1 MLKIK
6 NYLKNSIRILSFL
19 LLILALAASLPFS
32 TAFAETV
39 VSSAETQDV
48 GKAYYA
54 SDYQYLNDEDSVYE
68 SLTYEEAVYL
78 FEQEGNY
85 LVLLGGSWCT
95 NTTAVIDYVN
105 AAAKAAGVR
114 TIYNLDLRLDGSSA
128 DSHIRETNGTDRDGA
143 VYNYLYGELVTRY
156 LTNLNDWVEYT
167 STSAG
172 ALTYTN
178 AQGLDVTVPKVQV
191 PFLFLYNKDNTQN
204 NKGESVSG
212 ETYPIVRGF
221 EKMIYRNGDI
231 LFDGDPSKED
241 TITGE
246 TYTEL
251 LNDAIFDYIGTGE
264 GQYAL
269 SSFTDADYI
278 RLSYNEKSG
287 KTIFGTGDPINLRVL
302 TYKQLDWLL
311 QQKGDYLVLFGG
323 SWCEN
328 TQAAIKIINDFALAN
343 DVIVYTF
350 DTKLD
355 GGYAQYKW
363 GYAKDLHIRDNDN
376 EFAELYVDLVRN
388 YLTNI
393 ETEYTLESGNYIEV
407 DGVIVNKLQVPYFFA
422 YNGSFED
429 NDGHYLPIL
438 GYVEKMYVLDEN
450 DGDYIYE
457 KNNYLTYTQAAFSVI
472 DAYAAKTGIVAKDVV
487 ENRASSSENNGSE
500 ASTEDNK
507 EEADRTYIGK
517 IIAAVIGSVTVVGVV
532 VYVVVKKKEDNDSS
546 GGYCGSC
553 GGCGGDVN
561 PYPSVSETEMKE
573 TVEKTEENGKVKKHV
588 VFKTQGVCARSLEFD
603 LIDGYVYNVKFEG
616 GCRGNTTGVGVLA
629 EGAKAEE
636 LVEKLKGIKCRGD
649 NSCPHQLAL
658 AIEQN
663 L

>member
-6 NYLKNSIRILSFL
+6 NQLKNAIRTGILSFL
-19 LLILALAASLPFS
+19 LLIATFAAYLPLS
-32 TAFAETV
+32 DASAQTV
-39 VSSAETQDV
+39 VSSAATQDV

-68 SLTYEEAVYL
+68 SLTFEEAVYL
-78 FEQEGNY
+78 FEQEGSY

-95 NTTAVIDYVN
+95 NTTSVIDYIN
-105 AAAKAAGVR
+105 NAAKAAGVK
-114 TIYNLDLRLDGSSA
+114 TIYNLDFRLDGFSS
-128 DSHIRETNGTDRDGA
+128 DTHIRETNTETKRGA
-143 VYNYLYGELVTRY
+143 TYNYLYGELVTRY
-156 LTNLNDWVEYT
+156 LTNLDDWVEHT

-178 AQGLDVTVPKVQV
+178 AQGADVAVAKVQV
-191 PFLFLYNKDNTQN
+191 PFLFLYNKDNTEN

-231 LFDGDPSKED
+231 LFDGNPSKED

-246 TYTEL
+246 AYTEL
-251 LNDAIFDYIGTGE
+251 LNEAIFDYIGTGE

-287 KTIFGTGDPINLRVL
+287 ETLFERNTQINIRVL
-302 TYKQLDWLL
+302 TYRQLDWLL
-311 QQKGDYLVLFGG
+311 QQEGNYLVLFGG
-323 SWCEN
+323 SWCDN
-328 TQAAIKIINDFALAN
+328 TQAIIKIVNDFALAN
-343 DVIVYTF
+343 DVIVYNF

-355 GGYAQYKW
+355 GGYAKSEW
-363 GYAKDLHIRDNDN
+363 GYAGDLHIRDSENV
-376 EFAELYVDLVRN
+376 FADLYVELVTE
-388 YLTNI
+388 YLKNI
-393 ETEYTLESGNYIEV
+393 QTEYTVESGNYIEA
-407 DGVIVNKLQVPYFFA
+407 DGVIANKLQVPYFFA
-422 YNGSFED
+422 YNKSFVN
-429 NDGHYLPIL
+429 NDGHDAPVL

-450 DGDYIYE
+450 DREYIYE
-457 KNNYLTYTQAAFSVI
+457 ENNYLTYTQATFSVI
-472 DAYAAKTGIVAKDVV
+472 DVYATKTGNVAKDIV
-487 ENRASSSENNGSE
+487 ENRTSETDDNGSG
-500 ASTEDNK
+500 SPTEKNK
-507 EEADRTYIGK
+507 DETDRTYIGK
-517 IIAAVIGSVTVVGVV
+517 VIAGLVGIVVVVGVI
-532 VYVVVKKKEDNDSS
+532 VYVVAKKKEDNDSS
-546 GGYCGSC
+546 GGGCC
-553 GGCGGDVN
+553 GGCGGDVD
-561 PYPSVSETEMKE
+561 PYPSVSETETKE
-573 TVEKTEENGKVKKHV
+573 TVEKNEENGKVKKHV

-636 LVEKLKGIKCRGD
+636 LVKKLKGIKCRGD

>member
-6 NYLKNSIRILSFL
+6 NQLKNAIRTGILSFL
-19 LLILALAASLPFS
+19 LLIATFATYLPLSDAS
-32 TAFAETV
+32 AQTV
-39 VSSAETQDV
+39 VSSAATQDV

-68 SLTYEEAVYL
+68 SLTFEEAVYL
-78 FEQEGNY
+78 FEQEGSY

-95 NTTAVIDYVN
+95 NTTSVIDYIN
-105 AAAKAAGVR
+105 NAAKAAGVK
-114 TIYNLDLRLDGSSA
+114 TIYNLDFRLDGFSS
-128 DSHIRETNGTDRDGA
+128 DTHIRETNTETKRGA
-143 VYNYLYGELVTRY
+143 TYNYLYGELVTRY
-156 LTNLNDWVEYT
+156 LTNLDDWVEHT

-178 AQGLDVTVPKVQV
+178 AQGADVAVAKVQV
-191 PFLFLYNKDNTQN
+191 PFLFLYNKDNTEN

-231 LFDGDPSKED
+231 LFDGNPSKED

-246 TYTEL
+246 AYTEL
-251 LNDAIFDYIGTGE
+251 LNEAIFDYIGTGE

-287 KTIFGTGDPINLRVL
+287 ETLFERNTQINIRVL
-302 TYKQLDWLL
+302 TYRQLDWLL
-311 QQKGDYLVLFGG
+311 QQEGNYLVLFGG
-323 SWCEN
+323 SWCDN
-328 TQAAIKIINDFALAN
+328 TQAIIKIVNDFALAN
-343 DVIVYTF
+343 DVIVYNF

-355 GGYAQYKW
+355 GGYAKSEW
-363 GYAKDLHIRDNDN
+363 GYAGDLHIRDSENV
-376 EFAELYVDLVRN
+376 FADLYVELVTE
-388 YLTNI
+388 YLKNI
-393 ETEYTLESGNYIEV
+393 QTEYTVESGNYIEA
-407 DGVIVNKLQVPYFFA
+407 DGVIANKLQVPYFFA
-422 YNGSFED
+422 YNKSFVN
-429 NDGHYLPIL
+429 NDGHDAPVL

-450 DGDYIYE
+450 DREYIYE
-457 KNNYLTYTQAAFSVI
+457 ENNYLTYTQATFSVI
-472 DAYAAKTGIVAKDVV
+472 DVYATKTGNVAKDIV
-487 ENRASSSENNGSE
+487 ENRASETDDNGSG
-500 ASTEDNK
+500 SPTEKNK
-507 EEADRTYIGK
+507 DETDRTYIGK
-517 IIAAVIGSVTVVGVV
+517 VIAGLVGIVVVVGVI
-532 VYVVVKKKEDNDSS
+532 VYVVAKKKEDNDSS
-546 GGYCGSC
+546 GGGCC
-553 GGCGGDVN
+553 GGCGGDVD
-561 PYPSVSETEMKE
+561 PYPSVSETETKE
-573 TVEKTEENGKVKKHV
+573 TVEKNEENGKVKKHV

-636 LVEKLKGIKCRGD
+636 LVKKLKGIKCRGD